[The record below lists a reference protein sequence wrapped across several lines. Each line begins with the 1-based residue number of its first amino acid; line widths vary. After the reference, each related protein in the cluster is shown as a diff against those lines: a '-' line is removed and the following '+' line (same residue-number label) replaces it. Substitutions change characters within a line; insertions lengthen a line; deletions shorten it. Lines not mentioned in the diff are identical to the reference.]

1 MYEFLW
7 LHFIFPRKNFQI
19 CIEAWR
25 DSKKLLLCLLPLY
38 DPQWAFV
45 FSPTSNLSLDKQS
58 CILKFSL
65 ALLSVLLTKKYIL
78 DPKLIFFLLSCSTFL
93 VRTAD
98 TIIYKKSDFEFVLPM
113 KIIWKNPSSKVR
125 YFFNIIFNFH
135 YFPGWPND
143 LKGKIPFLQK
153 PLIQDFVSRLST
165 YMILNKHFFLT
176 STPIYCVIEYF
187 GAKISL
193 PNRPNVPIILDA

>member
-1 MYEFLW
+1 MILNEHLF
-7 LHFIFPRKNFQI
+7 FP
-19 CIEAWR
+19 
-25 DSKKLLLCLLPLY
+25 LLP
-38 DPQWAFV
+38 
-45 FSPTSNLSLDKQS
+45 DKQS

-153 PLIQDFVSRLST
+153 PLIQDFVSRLSIWSST
-165 YMILNKHFFLT
+165 SIFFLLPP
-176 STPIYCVIEYF
+176 PIYMW
-187 GAKISL
+187 L
-193 PNRPNVPIILDA
+193 NILVLKFRFQTDQMCQ